1 MNFTNTDSLEK
12 ICLWAIDA
20 QLDGN
25 LSEKLL
31 YLLDDDVF
39 ELVYKQTFL
48 IQILIFY
55 GQGEKEKRKSSRKRG
70 T

>member
-12 ICLWAIDA
+12 ICLWAIDV

-31 YLLDDDVF
+31 YLLDDEVF
-39 ELVYKQTFL
+39 EMVYEQTFL

-55 GQGEKEKRKSSRKRG
+55 KIMQEPKNEFY
-70 T
+70 